1 MHRKIS
7 TMLSNPGVLHTI
19 SCAKYAAAF
28 FKISRSWANL
38 RTCFFTDYLITSFSY
53 TTATGLSGLV
63 DNAISHD
70 PVTRF
75 LSQQGFT
82 SKELGKVIK
91 KTVREIETGEGVC
104 IAK

>member
-1 MHRKIS
+1 VRNIS
-7 TMLSNPGVLHTI
+7 
-19 SCAKYAAAF
+19 
-28 FKISRSWANL
+28 
-38 RTCFFTDYLITSFSY
+38 SFSY

-75 LSQQGFT
+75 LSQQDFT

-91 KTVREIETGEGVC
+91 KTVREIE
-104 IAK
+104 